1 MMYDRYNSCTDLSPG
16 VYTARVAASRVV
28 YSPTRK
34 NVGVTIHWELVERF
48 EGKRAWQTL
57 WLSPAAISQTKRE
70 LARLGVHQLAGLDND
85 PPVLAG
91 ALCRLVIAEQ
101 ATHRGGCEIR
111 IIRWEVLSF
120 ADTVEGGERL

>member
-101 ATHRGGCEIR
+101 ATHRGGREIR
-111 IIRWEVLSF
+111 IIRWDVLAR
-120 ADTVEGGERL
+120 ADTRPGGEKL